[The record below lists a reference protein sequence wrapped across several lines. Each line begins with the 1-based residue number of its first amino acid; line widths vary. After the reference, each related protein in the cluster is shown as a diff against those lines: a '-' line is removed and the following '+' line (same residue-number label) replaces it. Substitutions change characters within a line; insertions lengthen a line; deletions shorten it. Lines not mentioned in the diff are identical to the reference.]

1 MKHQWLAGTS
11 CAAVA
16 GSDKCWQHRLAG
28 TTTGHNGGSH
38 IGEIMKTCW
47 GARVLTA
54 RVLLA
59 GILLASALAA
69 SGQDTEP
76 FKFFREYVRLNDG
89 EINNIRSG
97 KAVAKIVDSP
107 TPDEVYVFGSVYVNS
122 TPERYL
128 KFASDIDALRK
139 VPNYLAIQKFSN
151 PPKLSDLEGFTLEE
165 QDIKELKKCEPGHCE
180 VQLPSEAMDTFK
192 QSVNWSAPDVADQ
205 VNRLGQKMALEAL
218 EKYIE
223 GGNAALGT
231 YRDKHNPAVV
241 ADTFDRLLSR
251 SKGLPVYLPLLDRY
265 LLDYPKANS
274 DGIESQFYWEKVSF
288 GLKPTLRIVQAV
300 AYHDKDSA
308 NPRYA
313 IAVKQLYASHYFE
326 TALDLT
332 VCVPDHERPG
342 MYVITIKGSS
352 QAGLTGLKGGIVR
365 KVAVDKSRSSLE
377 KALGTI
383 KQKLESQTD

>member
-1 MKHQWLAGTS
+1 MMESLGM
-11 CAAVA
+11 
-16 GSDKCWQHRLAG
+16 
-28 TTTGHNGGSH
+28 
-38 IGEIMKTCW
+38 GEIMKTYS
-47 GARVLTA
+47 GARIGTTA
-54 RVLLA
+54 VLLA
-59 GILLASALAA
+59 GILLASGLAA
-69 SGQDTEP
+69 GVQDAEP
-76 FKFFREYVRLNDG
+76 FKFFREYVGLNDA
-89 EINNIRSG
+89 EINSIRSG
-97 KAVAKIVDSP
+97 KPVAKIMSSP

-151 PPKLSDLEGFTLEE
+151 PPKLSDLEGFTLDE

-180 VQLPSEAMDTFK
+180 VQLPSEAMEAFK
-192 QSVNWSAPDVADQ
+192 QSINWSAPDVTDQ

-218 EKYIE
+218 ERYVE
-223 GGNAALGT
+223 GGNTALGT

-241 ADTFDRLLSR
+241 ADTFERLLSR
-251 SKGLPVYLPLLDRY
+251 SKGLPLYLPLLDRY

-274 DGIESQFYWEKVSF
+274 DGIESQFYWEKVNF
-288 GLKPTLRIVQAV
+288 GLKPTLRIVQAI

-342 MYVITIKGSS
+342 TYVITLKGSS

-365 KVAVDKSRSSLE
+365 KVAVDRTRSSLE
-377 KALGTI
+377 KALETI
-383 KQKLESQTD
+383 KRKLESQTD

>member
-1 MKHQWLAGTS
+1 MVPFS
-11 CAAVA
+11 RFICVE
-16 GSDKCWQHRLAG
+16 SRLS
-28 TTTGHNGGSH
+28 TGVTIHFEGQLTA
-38 IGEIMKTCW
+38 ILEKIMKPYW
-47 GARVLTA
+47 GARIRTA
-54 RVLLA
+54 AVFLA
-59 GILLASALAA
+59 GILSANALAA
-69 SGQDTEP
+69 SVQDAEP
-76 FKFFREYVRLNDG
+76 FKFFREYVGLNDG
-89 EINNIRSG
+89 QINSIRSG
-97 KAVAKIVDSP
+97 KAVAKILDSP

-165 QDIKELKKCEPGHCE
+165 QDIKELKNCKPGHCE

-192 QSVNWSAPDVADQ
+192 QSANWSAPDVTDQ

-218 EKYIE
+218 ERYIE
-223 GGNAALGT
+223 GGNTALGT

-241 ADTFDRLLSR
+241 ADTFQRLLSR
-251 SKGLPVYLPLLDRY
+251 SKGLPVYLPLLDQY
-265 LLDYPKANS
+265 LLDYPKADS
-274 DGIESQFYWEKVSF
+274 DGIESEFYWEKVNF
-288 GLKPTLRIVQAV
+288 GLKPTLRIVQAI
-300 AYHDKDSA
+300 AYHDKGSA

-342 MYVITIKGSS
+342 MYVITLKGSS

-365 KVAVDKSRSSLE
+365 KVAVDRTRSSLE